1 VCGVVQSPRRGTY
14 CAGKSLI
21 LNTLIGQI
29 DKIIYEREEFFVAVL
44 KSGERF
50 TAHYLQ
56 SEVNHLL
63 GTAVTLAGEWENHP
77 NYGKTFNAQSLV
89 VNQNELFFFLNRVV
103 KGFTKKL
110 TADVIEKYSQEGFIE
125 ILENDPDELLSLKG
139 MTATRL
145 ERLTQS
151 WKQFRSLRLLGE
163 FLAPFGVTPALL
175 RLIATGLKEVKN
187 PIETIKNNPYSLMR
201 LRGIGFKKADEIA
214 LAMNLSPHDPRR
226 IQAAMEYTLSEYC
239 DREGNSCI
247 DKVTLFSKL
256 STLIPLSESTWYE
269 MALLD
274 RLHEGSIVALPSGKL
289 ALDRIYEAELFLRD
303 TLKKWAK
310 KKDKPLTKDLEGFLA
325 THALSLGEEQ
335 RHALERMNQGFKLLL
350 LVGYAGT
357 GKSTIAKAL
366 LDLLSTRHP
375 RETIMTCA
383 LSGIAAQRIKERS
396 GYESSTLQSLL
407 VRFEA
412 CETLPYK
419 VLLIDEASMINALLF
434 ARLLAKMDSETT
446 LIIVGDDAQLP
457 PIGAGDPLRDFMT
470 LQAEATITLTH
481 IYRQRS
487 DQAISIIAN
496 AIRQGLLPEY
506 NHIYDDFTFTAIDL
520 PNRYEL
526 KQRLSSNDFDE
537 LIRSHT
543 DELLASIA
551 QSVLHYLPISR
562 DHLHHKR
569 IKEYLNHFQVISPMR
584 GNALGVDNLNK
595 VLQHYF
601 NPNPKK
607 TFRTHKGE
615 FRLWDKVVH
624 TRNENML
631 TLTPQGF
638 KDKDEPTQRR
648 IVNGMCGLV
657 FQLDEDE
664 EVASVY
670 FPNEEL
676 IVLYPYDTLFE
687 FLQLSYALSVHKV
700 QGMEYEN
707 VLLVMSFSHRI
718 MLNTKL
724 LYTAITRAKKQCII
738 IGESGAFEMGC
749 RRLETTKRH
758 TVMQE
763 LNVKSLSN
771 RD

>member
-1 VCGVVQSPRRGTY
+1 MD
-14 CAGKSLI
+14 
-21 LNTLIGQI
+21 TLIGQI
-29 DKIIYEREEFFVAVL
+29 DKIIYERDEFFVAAL

-56 SEVNHLL
+56 SEVSHLL
-63 GTAVTLAGEWENHP
+63 GTAITLTGEWENHP
-77 NYGKTFNAQSLV
+77 NYGKTFTAQSLV

-110 TADVIEKYSQEGFIE
+110 TADLIEKYSQEGFIAM
-125 ILENDPDELLSLKG
+125 LENDPNELLKLKG
-139 MTATRL
+139 MNATRV

-151 WKQFRSLRLLGE
+151 WQQFRSLRLLGE
-163 FLAPFGVTPALL
+163 FLAPFGVTPTLL

-187 PIETIKNNPYSLMR
+187 PIETIKNNPYGLMR

-226 IQAAMEYTLSEYC
+226 IQAAMEYTISEYC
-239 DREGNSCI
+239 DKEGNSCI
-247 DKVTLFSKL
+247 DKATLFAKL

-274 RLHEGSIVALPSGKL
+274 RLHEGSIVTLPSGKL

-303 TLKKWAK
+303 TLKRWAK
-310 KKDKPLTKDLEGFLA
+310 KKDKPLTEDLETFL
-325 THALSLGEEQ
+325 TDHVLSLGEQQ
-335 RHALERMNQGFKLLL
+335 RHALERINQGHKLLL

-357 GKSTIAKAL
+357 GKSTTAKAL
-366 LDLLSTRHP
+366 LDLLHTHHP
-375 RETIMTCA
+375 KETIMTCA

-396 GYESSTLQSLL
+396 GYDSSTVQSLL

-412 CETLPYK
+412 SDTLPYS
-419 VLLIDEASMINALLF
+419 VLLIDEASMINSALF
-434 ARLLAKMDSETT
+434 ARLLAKMDDETT

-457 PIGAGDPLRDFMT
+457 PIGAGDPLSDFIT
-470 LQAEATITLTH
+470 LQKDSTITLTH

-496 AIRQGLLPEY
+496 EIRQGLLPEY
-506 NHIYDDFTFTAIDL
+506 DHIYDDFTFTAIDL
-520 PNRYEL
+520 PNRYHL
-526 KQRLSSNDFDE
+526 KQSLSSSEFDE
-537 LIRSHT
+537 AIRSHT
-543 DELLASIA
+543 DQLLASIA
-551 QSVLHYLPISR
+551 QSVLHYLPVSR
-562 DHLHHKR
+562 DHLQHKR

-584 GNALGVDNLNK
+584 GNALGVDNLNTL
-595 VLQHYF
+595 LQHYF

-607 TFRTHKGE
+607 TFQSHKGE

-624 TRNENML
+624 IRNENML

-638 KDKDEPTQRR
+638 KDNDEPTQRR
-648 IVNGMCGLV
+648 IVNGMCGLL

-676 IVLYPYDTLFE
+676 IVLYPYDTVFD

-707 VLLVMSFSHRI
+707 VLLVMSFSHLI

-738 IGESGAFEMGC
+738 IGESGAFERGC

-763 LNVKSLSN
+763 LG
-771 RD
+771 

>member
-1 VCGVVQSPRRGTY
+1 MPT
-14 CAGKSLI
+14 
-21 LNTLIGQI
+21 TLIGQI
-29 DKIIYEREEFFVAVL
+29 DKIIYERDEFFVAAL

-56 SEVNHLL
+56 SEVSHLL
-63 GTAVTLAGEWENHP
+63 GTAITLTGEWENHP

-110 TADVIEKYSQEGFIE
+110 TADLIEKYSQEGFIAM
-125 ILENDPDELLSLKG
+125 LENDPNQLLQLKG
-139 MTATRL
+139 MSATRV

-163 FLAPFGVTPALL
+163 FLAPFGVTPTLL

-187 PIETIKNNPYSLMR
+187 PIETIKNNPYGLMR

-214 LAMNLSPHDPRR
+214 IAMNLSPHDPRR
-226 IQAAMEYTLSEYC
+226 IQAAMEYALGEYC
-239 DREGNSCI
+239 DTEGNSCI
-247 DKVTLFSKL
+247 DKATLFAKL

-274 RLHEGSIVALPSGKL
+274 RLHEGSIVVLPSGKL
-289 ALDRIYEAELFLRD
+289 ALDRIYEAETFLHT
-303 TLKKWAK
+303 TLKHWAT
-310 KKDKPLTKDLEGFLA
+310 KKDKPLTEDLEGFL
-325 THALSLGEEQ
+325 TKHILTLGEQQ
-335 RHALERMNQGFKLLL
+335 RHALQRINQGHKLLL

-357 GKSTIAKAL
+357 GKSTTAKAL
-366 LDLLSTRHP
+366 LDLLHTRHP
-375 RETIMTCA
+375 KETIMTCA

-412 CETLPYK
+412 YDTLPYT
-419 VLLIDEASMINALLF
+419 VLLIDEASMINSALF
-434 ARLLAKMDSETT
+434 AHLLAKMDDETT

-457 PIGAGDPLRDFMT
+457 PIGAGDPLRDFMALDPT
-470 LQAEATITLTH
+470 STITLTH

-496 AIRQGLLPEY
+496 EIRQGILPEY
-506 NHIYDDFTFTAIDL
+506 DHIYDDFTFTAIDL
-520 PNRYEL
+520 PNRYHL
-526 KQRLSSNDFDE
+526 KKTLSSSEFE
-537 LIRSHT
+537 EVIRSHT
-543 DELLASIA
+543 DQLLASIA
-551 QSVLHYLPISR
+551 QTTLHYLPVSR
-562 DHLHHKR
+562 DHLQHKR

-607 TFRTHKGE
+607 RFHSHKGE
-615 FRLWDKVVH
+615 FRLLDKVVH
-624 TRNENML
+624 IRNENML

-638 KDKDEPTQRR
+638 KDNDEPTQRR
-648 IVNGMCGLV
+648 IVNGMCGLL

-676 IVLYPYDTLFE
+676 IVLYPYDTVFE
-687 FLQLSYALSVHKV
+687 LLQLSYALSVHKV

-707 VLLVMSFSHRI
+707 VLLVMSFAHLV

-738 IGESGAFEMGC
+738 IGESGAFERGC

-763 LNVKSLSN
+763 LG
-771 RD
+771 